1 MKPQFEQIIE
11 DFQARL
17 ADFVT
22 AAGDALH
29 KGISEVLDRALA
41 ERRSQGVDAE
51 ARAHEIAAQL
61 EKLGAI
67 EANLAS
73 LRDRLWASST
83 DSTGSPINS
92 AT

>member
-1 MKPQFEQIIE
+1 
-11 DFQARL
+11 
-17 ADFVT
+17 VT

-41 ERRSQGVDAE
+41 ERRSQGADTE
-51 ARAHEIAAQL
+51 ERNREIGAQL

-67 EANLAS
+67 EANLAA

-83 DSTGSPINS
+83 DSTGSPTNS